1 MTNDSNPV
9 RADDYR
15 SGTPMRGSGIR
26 KGFILGLVAV
36 AVVIGLIF
44 FNAGRE
50 RTTTASND
58 RPAATQPGPAGS
70 QAPARAPTTTP
81 VPGPKQ

>member
-1 MTNDSNPV
+1 M
-9 RADDYR
+9 
-15 SGTPMRGSGIR
+15 
-26 KGFILGLVAV
+26 GLVAV

-44 FNAGRE
+44 YNAGRE
-50 RTTTASND
+50 RTTTASNE

-81 VPGPKQ
+81 APVPKQ